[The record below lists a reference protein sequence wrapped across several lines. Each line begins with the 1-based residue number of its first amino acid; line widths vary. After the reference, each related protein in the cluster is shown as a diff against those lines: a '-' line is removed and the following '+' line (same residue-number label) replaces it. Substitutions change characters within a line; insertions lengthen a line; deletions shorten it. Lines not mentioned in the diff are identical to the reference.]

1 MSAAVDGDAVALH
14 PYLLIFPPVADVLPG
29 GVVVAAVY
37 LSYPR
42 SIEVHR
48 TLALRLLRRILR
60 GLNPGLPD
68 VAVVLCPLSS
78 TLQRVAHLLDRALQ
92 IVELILV
99 EYQRVHKRVS
109 RWLVLG
115 QVLVDYRRY
124 PCWVIQLTKTIMCVL
139 QIPDVVPLVHPVR
152 RPRYQGELLPVVVE
166 PLDLGEH
173 TLRARFD
180 ELLLKSVG
188 GHDLIVDHPHDH
200 RTRLDA

>member
-60 GLNPGLPD
+60 GL
-68 VAVVLCPLSS
+68 
-78 TLQRVAHLLDRALQ
+78 
-92 IVELILV
+92 
-99 EYQRVHKRVS
+99 
-109 RWLVLG
+109 VLG

-124 PCWVIQLTKTIMCVL
+124 SCWVIQLTKSIIWVL
-139 QIPDVVPLVHPVR
+139 QIPEIVPLVHPVR
-152 RPRYQGELLPVVVE
+152 RPRY
-166 PLDLGEH
+166 
-173 TLRARFD
+173 
-180 ELLLKSVG
+180 
-188 GHDLIVDHPHDH
+188 
-200 RTRLDA
+200 